1 MTKAPL
7 GVYLFHI
14 AESFRNVLEY
24 VDGVDF
30 ARFATD
36 KMRKDAV
43 IRNYEI
49 IGEAAKNIPD
59 DYRRLHPE
67 VDWRGLAGLRDIL
80 IHQYFG
86 IDIETVWRI
95 TEREARLS
103 LSAVEALPEYLSAAA
118 VYA

>member
-1 MTKAPL
+1 MNKPPF
-7 GVYLFHI
+7 GIYLFHI
-14 AESFRNVLEY
+14 AESFRNILEY
-24 VDGVDF
+24 VEGVDY
-30 ARFATD
+30 ARFAND

-49 IGEAAKNIPD
+49 IGEAAKGIPD

-95 TEREARLS
+95 TEQEARASLNVITS
-103 LSAVEALPEYLSAAA
+103 LSEYQSAAA

>member
-1 MTKAPL
+1 MTRTPF
-7 GVYLFHI
+7 GIYLFHI
-14 AESFRNVLEY
+14 AESFRNVVEY
-24 VDGVDF
+24 TEGIGF
-30 ARFATD
+30 EQFSND

-86 IDIETVWRI
+86 IDIETV
-95 TEREARLS
+95 
-103 LSAVEALPEYLSAAA
+103 
-118 VYA
+118 